1 MSVIR
6 QVFPFSYVALYA
18 AALVATSCAAGGA
31 EDQARLIE
39 TGVAGTVE
47 AQANLAETV
56 AAQVEQTVSA
66 LAPDLTQV
74 APAIT
79 PEPQTAVVTAAPPS
93 PNVTPTPPTLLLSL
107 SASTHCRSGPSGAY
121 ELLGTFLGGQTAEA
135 SARSTVDDYWYVENP
150 ERPGEFCWLWGQYAT
165 AAGDASVLPAYTP
178 LPSPT
183 PGPAFGLSFSRIFNC
198 GDFHAVFKVT
208 NTSPYTFLSAERSVL
223 DLDTGTYLA
232 APETDPSPFVGGSSN
247 CPIGSGSRLNPGQV
261 AYIYVPL
268 NPVPSGDTARGSI
281 RLCTQAGLGGLCYAQ
296 AVNFD
301 IP

>member
-1 MSVIR
+1 VSVLR
-6 QVFPFSYVALYA
+6 QVLPSTCTAFSA
-18 AALVATSCAAGGA
+18 AAQFATACTAVGA

-47 AQANLAETV
+47 AQADLAATV

-66 LAPDLTQV
+66 LAVDLTQV
-74 APAIT
+74 APANT
-79 PEPQTAVVTAAPPS
+79 PGPQTAIATSAPPN

-107 SASTHCRSGPSGAY
+107 RANTHCRSGPSGAY
-121 ELLGTFLGGQTAEA
+121 DLLATFVTGQTAEA
-135 SARSTVDDYWYVENP
+135 VARSTVDDYWYVANP
-150 ERPGEFCWLWGQYAT
+150 ERTGEFCWLWGQYAT
-165 AAGDASVLPAYTP
+165 AAGDASVLPVYTP

-183 PGPAFGLSFSRIFNC
+183 PGPAFGLSFSRVFSC
-198 GDFHAVFKVT
+198 GDIHAVFKVT

-232 APETDPSPFVGGSSN
+232 SPETDSSPFVGGSSN
-247 CPIGSGSRLNPGQV
+247 CPIGTGSRLDPGQV
-261 AYIYVPL
+261 AYVYVPL
-268 NPVPSGDTARGSI
+268 NPVPSGDTARGTI
-281 RLCTQAGLGGLCYAQ
+281 RLCTQPGLGGLCYTQ

>member
-1 MSVIR
+1 VSVIR

-47 AQANLAETV
+47 AQADLAETV
-56 AAQVEQTVSA
+56 AAQVEQTVAA
-66 LAPDLTQV
+66 LAPGLTQA
-74 APAIT
+74 APADA
-79 PEPQTAVVTAAPPS
+79 PEPQTAIATTASPN

-107 SASTHCRSGPSGAY
+107 TANTHCRSGPSGAY
-121 ELLGTFLGGQTAEA
+121 GLLATFVTGQTAEA
-135 SARSTVDDYWYVENP
+135 VARSTVDDYWYVENP
-150 ERPGEFCWLWGQYAT
+150 DRPGEFCWLWGQYASV
-165 AAGDASVLPAYTP
+165 AGDASVLPVYTP

-183 PGPAFGLSFSRIFNC
+183 PGPAFGLTFSRVFSC
-198 GDFHAVFKVT
+198 GDIHAVFKVT

-232 APETDPSPFVGGSSN
+232 LPETDPSPFVGGSSN
-247 CPIGSGSRLNPGQV
+247 CPIGTGSRLDPGQV
-261 AYIYVPL
+261 AYTYVRL
-268 NPVPSGDTARGSI
+268 NPVPSGHTARGTI
-281 RLCTQAGLGGLCYAQ
+281 RLCTQAGLGGLCYTQ